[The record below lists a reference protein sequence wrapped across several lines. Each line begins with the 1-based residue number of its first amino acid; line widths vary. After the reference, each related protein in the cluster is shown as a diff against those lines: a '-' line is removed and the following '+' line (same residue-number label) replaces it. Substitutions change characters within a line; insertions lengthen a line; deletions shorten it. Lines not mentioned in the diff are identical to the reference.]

1 MSGNL
6 SPAEIGKFLSAKG
19 AMRFVEPDMKLG
31 LGTGSTAAWLVKLLA
46 HTKRTQGLNFT
57 AVATSYAT
65 TELATSLG
73 IEIRGL
79 DEVGQ
84 LDLTIDG
91 ADEFDPAL
99 NLIKG
104 GGAALLQEKIVA
116 TASDRMVVIT
126 DKSKRVGTLGAFPLP
141 VEVVQFGFRTTQ
153 RLIAEMLSD
162 QDVQGRRVT
171 VRMAGDQPLVTDEGH
186 HILDLHLEKIG
197 DPHSLTAS
205 LAKIA
210 GVVEDGLFLGIAD
223 AVVVGHGDGRLETQ
237 FAGRPDWQVEDIDLQ
252 AEAALLA
259 ALAG

>member
-1 MSGNL
+1 MSGQL

-19 AMRFVEPDMKLG
+19 ALRFVEPDMKLG

-46 HTKRTQGLNFT
+46 RAKRTQGLKFT

-79 DEVGQ
+79 DDVGQ

-116 TASDRMVVIT
+116 TASDKMVVIT
-126 DKSKRVGTLGAFPLP
+126 DKSKRVDTLGAFPLP
-141 VEVVQFGFRTTQ
+141 VEVVQFGFRTTR
-153 RLIAEMLSD
+153 RLITDLLADHE
-162 QDVQGRRVT
+162 VQSREVT

-186 HILDLHLEKIG
+186 HILDLHLQKIA
-197 DPHSLTAS
+197 DPARLSAG
-205 LAKIA
+205 LATIA
-210 GVVEDGLFLGIAD
+210 GVVEHGLFLGIAD

-237 FAGRPDWQVEDIDLQ
+237 RANSADWQVEQIDLQ

-259 ALAG
+259 DLAG